1 METMEGKVWKFRDSI
16 DTDVIIAGR
25 YLRTFSPDDLASHV
39 MEAEDPEF
47 ADKVQKGDI
56 IVAGW
61 NFGCGS
67 SREQAPVALKH
78 AGVSAIIAKSF
89 ARIFYRNA
97 INVGLP
103 VIIADVE
110 AQEGDILRISL
121 ENGLIQNITT
131 GKNFQIQP
139 FKDFMLEI
147 LEDGGLVK
155 HYLKEKGAGS
165 ID

>member
-1 METMEGKVWKFRDSI
+1 MEKIEGKIWKFRDSI

-25 YLRTFSPDDLASHV
+25 YLRTFSLDDLASHV

-47 ADKVQKGDI
+47 AEKVQKGDI

-103 VIIADVE
+103 VITADVE
-110 AQEGDILRISL
+110 AENDDVMSIDL
-121 ENGLIQNITT
+121 ENGIIVNMTT
-131 GKNFQIQP
+131 GKKFEIQP
-139 FKDFMLEI
+139 FDQFMIEI
-147 LEDGGLVK
+147 LNNGGLVK
-155 HYLKEKGAGS
+155 HYLKTKEKEVS
-165 ID
+165 N

>member
-1 METMEGKVWKFRDSI
+1 MEKIEGKVWKFRDSI

-25 YLRTFSPDDLASHV
+25 YLRTFSLDDLSAHV

-78 AGVSAIIAKSF
+78 AGISAIIAKSF

-97 INVGLP
+97 INIGLP
-103 VIIADVE
+103 VITADVE
-110 AQEGDILRISL
+110 ADMGDIMSVDL
-121 ENGLIQNITT
+121 EKGIIENMST
-131 GKNFQIQP
+131 GKKFEIKP
-139 FKDFMLEI
+139 FDQFMLDI
-147 LEDGGLVK
+147 LNDGGLVK
-155 HYLKEKGAGS
+155 HHLKSKE
-165 ID
+165 